1 MTETSLL
8 YKIAKAYYE
17 DGLTQDQIGKR
28 FGLSRIKISRLLQ
41 QARQTRV
48 VQISITPPAGSF
60 GDLERELEQV
70 FGLDE
75 VVVVG
80 VNGSADGSEYPSEN
94 GLSQADVLPR
104 LGNAAA
110 AYLARVLGDQHLVAI
125 SWGTTLLATVDALAP
140 QHLPEVRVVQMLGG
154 LGRLDAETY
163 GSELTLRLA
172 QTLGA
177 KMRLLPAPGIVASK
191 LVRDALLQDIHI
203 AETLEMAARADIA
216 VVGLGAPVPGAVVM
230 QTGILTA
237 QDVDELH
244 AAGAVG
250 DIALRFFDAAGTAVA
265 HPIND
270 RIVGLDL
277 DQIRSI
283 PRVIGV
289 AGGRGKL
296 PVILGALRGRLIEVL
311 ITDEVTAHQLLT
323 ETRSPSVTHRVGAF
337 SVAT

>member
-60 GDLERELEQV
+60 GDLEREMEKV

-80 VNGSADGSEYPSEN
+80 VNGSTDGGEN
-94 GLSQADVLPR
+94 AASQADVLPR
-104 LGNAAA
+104 LGHAAA
-110 AYLARVLGDQHLVAI
+110 AHLARVLGDQQLVAI

-163 GSELTLRLA
+163 GSELTLRMA
-172 QTLGA
+172 QMLGA

-203 AETLEMAARADIA
+203 ADTLAMAARADVA
-216 VVGLGAPVPGAVVM
+216 LVGLGVPAPGAVVM
-230 QTGILTA
+230 QAGILTA
-237 QDVDELH
+237 QDMEELH

-250 DIALRFFDAAGTAVA
+250 DIALRFFDAAGAAVT

-277 DQIRSI
+277 DQIRGI

-296 PVILGALRGRLIEVL
+296 PVILGALRGHLIDVL
-311 ITDEVTAHQLLT
+311 ITDEVTAHQLVL
-323 ETRSPSVTHRVGAF
+323 EVRSPSGIHRAGAF
-337 SVAT
+337 SAGI

>member
-41 QARQTRV
+41 QARQSRV

-60 GDLERELEQV
+60 GDLERELEKAYS
-70 FGLDE
+70 LDE

-80 VNGSADGSEYPSEN
+80 VNGSTDGGEN
-94 GLSQADVLPR
+94 GASQADVLPR
-104 LGNAAA
+104 LGHAAA
-110 AYLARVLGDQHLVAI
+110 SHLARVLGDQQLVAI

-140 QHLPEVRVVQMLGG
+140 QHLPEMRVVQMLGG

-163 GSELTLRLA
+163 GSELTLRMA

-177 KMRLLPAPGIVASK
+177 KMRLLPAPGVVASK

-203 AETLEMAARADIA
+203 AETLAMAARADVA
-216 VVGLGAPVPGAVVM
+216 LVGIGVPVPGAVVM
-230 QTGILTA
+230 QAGILTA
-237 QDVDELH
+237 QDMEELH

-250 DIALRFFDAAGTAVA
+250 DIALRFFDAAGAAVT

-277 DQIRSI
+277 DQIRGI

-296 PVILGALRGRLIEVL
+296 PVILGALRGRLIDVL
-311 ITDEVTAHQLLT
+311 ITDEATAHQLLT
-323 ETRSPSVTHRVGAF
+323 ETRSLSVTHRAGAF